1 MLITTI
7 NSIMLLIP
15 IIVNLKFQNIK
26 ENIKISSKNLL
37 KIEIIESKFIT
48 KMMSNLIQLKHQLE
62 FLIRIQISKDAKKII
77 RSIYK
82 SI

>member
-1 MLITTI
+1 MVLNKKNNIKKSRLKLLITTI

-48 KMMSNLIQLKHQLE
+48 KNDVKSY
-62 FLIRIQISKDAKKII
+62 
-77 RSIYK
+77 SIK
-82 SI
+82 APT